1 MSAGFTSLWKRAS
14 RTCVKNPRPRVFPT
28 AESLERRY
36 ALDAVPFAQIVSPT
50 SNPLIGEEVNYTVR
64 FDNTAVAQSDIGY
77 SPFVDIVMPKTG
89 DAATQ
94 TGQKTVDNGIS
105 FKPGTA
111 KYNGLSLT
119 TDVVV
124 FDANGDATHP
134 FAKDAQGQPLVIKGT
149 PGDELVV
156 VQLPFGSYGPDQ
168 PPIDI
173 NFTGVVSSDAQPNP
187 VPAYTIVAQGGFRYD
202 TDLANNPTVD
212 VATMGQQQPDPVQ
225 PQLFR
230 VTKTSDVPEGE
241 TVTGPNF
248 THTYSVNVAV
258 AAGQTVTDLVL
269 TDDLPDTVQF
279 VTNTSTAGTEEKV
292 PSTTIP
298 GGTLEQKFASVT
310 GTGSNTDAVMSFTY
324 YIPQNDASGNNVI
337 PLNSGGTQTITN
349 PSQASGNWTSTNPD
363 FPNSKQETSDPKDPN
378 SQHVLSAQTVGVQ
391 KSFHNVSSTNGY
403 KVGDTIEYTLR
414 FEVSDYF
421 ALGSAVLSD
430 ILSDGQEFDTS
441 FTPQFQYTQQTQ
453 SFPSSDFDPSNYTVT
468 TDPNGEQTVSFDLS
482 QELNRLGLATNTKL
496 LGAGIPS
503 PNGTG
508 DPLIPPT
515 SNPGGPG
522 TEGIVRF
529 RATVRNDYRVAPSEG
544 PAVVQGDRLNDTARF
559 TASVLKYDNLDNTF
573 QLVTDASQRGFT
585 LTSGNTHKSVFAING
600 SPPTPNQRVIP
611 GDDVTFKI
619 TYDVPFSSIDNYTIK
634 DFLPLPI
641 FVASTSFQ
649 YDPTLAGTGTAPST
663 NQWTFG
669 SHDTFSL
676 VNGGPIP
683 SVTANTQ
690 TNSLTWDFGS
700 YSDVQNRDGKTELL
714 FTVNVTNRPFGDGL
728 KLTNQAQQSE
738 TNANGDPISS
748 NPGITQVQVGEP
760 ELAITKGVIS
770 TDNPTGEFVQ
780 GGNSSTLPPLPA
792 GVLSFTPPGQN
803 PPAFTGIITSSGIAS
818 TPIDATLEN
827 VLGNDLVKFSIVVEN
842 TGSSPN
848 GAFDVTI
855 ADTLEPRYQIP
866 TNVTGLNLQVTDGAG
881 TSLAYVGDLFS
892 SGITLID
899 QGPSIASDNATPY
912 QAKTYTTGSPPPNN
926 GTGFGNWEIV
936 APTASGSF
944 VGTTALSATTG
955 TKTFGV
961 TSNGNGENASIRLFA
976 NPLSDGQA
984 FSADVAVNDFNNGT
998 KGFGFHAIGDTSDI
1012 FTIRLFVEAGTG
1024 NWKYKLSNS
1033 ATVTDTTIPFVADAP
1048 IKVRVEQTSGSDVIV
1063 SMQQAGSSTW
1073 STPLSV
1079 PARIDSAGFS
1089 SLGTSSP
1096 GKQSNI
1102 GFDNLEITGA
1112 ATQGALGPGKLSDGT
1127 VIDNGKNIA
1136 VVTYDLQIR
1145 PTVAPLDVIPNTGKV
1160 TNYASIEGG
1169 PNFVSAGGI
1178 KDGTDVTIQGPEVSK
1193 TLVRTSIENTY
1204 NAINQAVIGEIATY
1218 NLRIDVPRG
1227 TTPNAVIT
1235 DTLSKALG
1243 FVKVTNIQ
1251 TDAGVTIGN
1260 TTGANNPTLS
1270 TDGSGNNIATFNLGD
1285 ITNINPDTQRHGVT
1299 ITFEAVVLNDRSVT
1313 SSSPAIHNKA
1323 KLDWTGH
1330 SLPDVSAGP
1339 LTVIEP
1345 KITVSKSVSPNNV
1358 QAGDTVTYTI
1368 VVSGHDTTARV
1379 VKLEDIL
1386 PTGGITYVQGSLK
1399 HISGITPTL
1408 VVSGNGSGFTAE
1420 WNTLNPHETSTLT
1433 FSATVNANV
1442 VSGQR
1447 IRNDAVVR
1455 WTSLGDPSPITTN
1468 YANAVQRDGSGSHTN
1483 NQLNNYK
1490 TQNRAVLRVEKPHV
1504 TKTLIATSI
1513 DDTNNTNTQAVIGET
1528 ATYEITVTIPQGHT
1542 PAARLLDWMGDQSSP
1557 DQLAYVSSTVP
1568 VVNSSALTVPGL
1580 TNAPVY
1586 EGTTTQ
1592 RTVRWDFGDI
1602 VNTDTNPT
1610 TDETITFAVVTRVLN
1625 VNNNI
1630 QGVSVAN
1637 HAQLKWSRNSLSNV
1651 ATNQDVKVI
1660 EPKLTTSK
1668 TAVVGGLGGNPGD
1681 PVTYTIIIQQDA
1693 ASATDAYDVTL
1704 DDIIPAE
1711 IGSPVL
1717 TNVVDTDTINPV
1729 SSANFQLSGNTLTT
1743 PLPFDMKKD
1752 LGRTITLT
1760 IDGTLQG
1767 PFKANQK
1774 ITNTN
1779 TVRWT
1784 SLPNSSGPLTPN
1796 PTSSPYTY
1804 ERTGL
1809 NLTNQGQLNNYE
1821 VTGQVDI
1828 FANTADLVV
1837 TKVVDNATP
1846 NVGETINFTVTV
1858 RNDGPNTATGV
1869 VLTDTFPSAG
1879 LDLDVAGVT
1888 YSPGTSFTYG
1898 PSTGIDTR
1906 EGTWT
1911 IGTLTNGAS
1920 VTLTLPA
1927 KVKDPAVDTIPATW
1941 TNTAKITAVNEPDP
1955 KPGNNTD
1962 TATETPKYADL
1973 EVLKKTSDEKPN
1985 DGDPVQYTITLTN
1998 NGKDTATNVE
2008 LTDVLPS
2015 PVTYVSSTPDAG
2027 TTFTTTTD
2035 PVSGD
2040 VTGGLWEVPT
2050 IAKNQTLTLIID
2062 VIANAGGLSYNEITI
2077 TKTDTW
2083 DPVSSNNSS
2092 KTPTDPQ
2099 DADIE
2104 VNKTVDQLHPQVG
2117 DDITFTIV
2125 VTNNGPNEAKDVEVT
2140 DVLPVG
2146 LTYQS
2151 HTTTGSTSYVPAT
2164 GVWNVGDMALNEVQ
2178 TLTITAEVS
2187 APSAS
2192 TGPGAD
2198 ITNSAVGTTTT
2209 TDPNPGNNTDS
2220 AFVTPLQSDLA
2231 VVKGVSDATPNIG
2244 DVIQFVIG
2252 AANYGPADAT
2262 LVNVTDVIPTGLTYL
2277 GPTSGLG
2284 TNPTRGTPSETG
2296 GTVTWDIGNLPSGD
2310 VEFFVFDAR
2319 VEAPTPA
2326 GIPPTVT
2333 NTAVISGKEYDPDP
2347 SNNTD
2352 SVDETPLYADLLVDK
2367 QVSAPTPNVGDI
2379 ITYTI
2384 SVTNNGND
2392 DATDVILTD
2401 TLHTLS
2407 GLSITGTPAPTV
2419 GTFDKTTGT
2428 WNIGKIP
2435 NGKTV
2440 TLSIQAKVLT
2450 PTTGNPVAQT
2460 NTATVTAKQYDP
2472 DPSNNTDSAT
2482 ETPKYAD
2489 LKVTKTVDQ
2498 PAPNVAQNVTF
2509 TIVVENLGKDSAT
2522 DVFIDDVL
2530 PAGLSFVST
2539 SDPLAYNDSTGVW
2552 TVGTVNVG
2560 PTNTKTLTITAN
2572 VTQSGTFTNDA
2583 EVSTTHRPKEYDPEP
2598 ANNKGSATVK
2608 TREADL
2614 EVTKKVDNAT
2624 PNVGDVI
2631 TFTVTVSNH
2640 GPDTANNIE
2649 ITDTFPTAG
2658 LQLLTGSVVESAG
2671 TFDAGTGIWEI
2682 SSLANGSSATLTLP
2696 ATVLAPPTDTIPPS
2710 QTNVAKVTD
2719 VDEHDPNPLNN
2730 QGQVTETPQYA
2741 DLSVEKISSD
2751 AEPNVGD
2758 TFTYTVTLKNN
2769 STTTTANNV
2778 EVVEN
2783 FPGNID
2789 VLQVTPT
2796 NTHTTTQWI
2805 PNTAGT
2811 GGQWRVPT
2819 IAPGQSEVLVIHARA
2834 ISTGRLP
2841 NVATITHS
2849 SVWDPNSGNNQAKTP
2864 TDPQQADLVVTK
2876 KVDNDRP
2883 EVGGTVI
2890 FTITL
2895 ENKGPTDAQNVEVAD
2910 LLPTPGLTYQSHTTT
2925 GSTSYVPATGVW
2937 TVGTATASSTQT
2949 LTITA
2954 TVDPPV
2960 SGTGPVSPTTNTA
2973 TATSTTVDPNPGNN
2987 TDFSTVTPL
2996 QADLAITKDASDPK
3010 PQVGSTF
3017 NYVIEVANLG
3027 TDTASNVVVNDL
3039 LPTGVT
3045 YQSGVATTGNY
3056 VAGTGV
3062 WTIGAMPTGDRQTL
3076 TITVLVTTGNS
3087 GGKVTNTGTVTSGTW
3102 DPDLTNNTATKI
3114 VDVPPRDV
3122 LLGTDIGCETGPYVR
3137 VIDPDTGATRLAFFA
3152 YEPAFRGGVRVYGA
3166 DVTGDGNP
3174 EIITAP
3180 GPGRPGEVRVWQDNG
3195 SSVKELTNYSFFPFG
3210 PSYTG
3215 GVEISEGSI
3224 TTAGATEIVTA
3235 QNLGGLVNIFEV
3247 TPGAANP
3254 INTTPVRQL
3263 RPFGSSYLG
3272 GVTIDTADI
3281 GTVSG
3286 NTVTSATPDG
3296 IMELFVGSGFGIQA
3310 QVRGYNGTTAS
3321 PTLFNSFNVMSSGYN
3336 RGVSVARLPSST
3348 SGNADRILVSSGID
3362 GNTQV
3367 ETYNGRNST
3376 REAVF
3381 QAYGNSRT
3389 QVFSAAIDDD
3399 SIFNVQ
3405 GLLGTTTGVQK
3416 SLSPTGTSKA
3426 TLTQSTS
3433 SYPPLRVAILRN

>member
-14 RTCVKNPRPRVFPT
+14 RTYVKNPRPRVFPT

-279 VTNTSTAGTEEKV
+279 VTNTSTAGTEERV

-349 PSQASGNWTSTNPD
+349 PSQASGHWTSTNPD
-363 FPNSKQETSDPKDPN
+363 FNSKQETSDPKDPN

-453 SFPSSDFDPSNYTVT
+453 SFPSSDFDPSNYSVT

-482 QELNRLGLATNTKL
+482 QELNRLGLATNVKL

-600 SPPTPNQRVIP
+600 SPPTTNQRVIP

-649 YDPTLAGTGTAPST
+649 YDPTLAGTGTAPPE
-663 NQWTFG
+663 NYWTFG
-669 SHDTFSL
+669 SNDTFSL

-683 SVTANTQ
+683 SVSPNTSVTANTQ

-700 YSDVQNRDGKTELL
+700 YSDVQNRDGKTEIL

-738 TNANGDPISS
+738 TNANGDRISS

-780 GGNSSTLPPLPA
+780 GGNSSTSPPLPA
-792 GVLSFTPPGQN
+792 GVISFTPPGQN
-803 PPAFTGIITSSGIAS
+803 TPAFTGTVTSSGIAS

-892 SGITLID
+892 GGITLID
-899 QGPSIASDNATPY
+899 QGPSIASDDAASY
-912 QAKTYTTGSPPPNN
+912 QARTYPKNSPPPNN
-926 GTGFGNWEIV
+926 GTGFGNWVIA
-936 APTASGSF
+936 APTSSGSF
-944 VGTTALSATTG
+944 VGTTALSTTTG
-955 TKTFGV
+955 TNTFGV

-984 FSADVAVNDFNNGT
+984 FSADVAVNAFNNGT
-998 KGFGFHAIGDTSDI
+998 KGFGFHAVGDTSDI

-1033 ATVTDTTIPFVADAP
+1033 ATLTDTTIPFVADAP

-1073 STPLSV
+1073 STTLSV

-1112 ATQGALGPGKLSDGT
+1112 ATQGALGPGKLTDGT

-1178 KDGTDVTIQGPEVSK
+1178 KDDTNVTIQGPEVSK
-1193 TLVRTSIENTY
+1193 TLVKTSIDDTY
-1204 NAINQAVIGEIATY
+1204 NANNQAVIGEIATY

-1260 TTGANNPTLS
+1260 TAGANNPTLS

-1285 ITNINPDTQRHGVT
+1285 ITNTNPDTQRHGVT

-1345 KITVSKSVSPNNV
+1345 KITVSKSVAPNNV

-1386 PTGGITYVQGSLK
+1386 PTGGITYVQGSLQ
-1399 HISGITPTL
+1399 HISGVTPKL
-1408 VVSGNGSGFTAE
+1408 SVSGNGSGFTAE

-1455 WTSLGDPSPITTN
+1455 WTSLGNPSPITTN

-1513 DDTNNTNTQAVIGET
+1513 DNTNNTNTQAVIGET

-1760 IDGTLQG
+1760 INGTLQG

-1779 TVRWT
+1779 TVHWT

-1804 ERTGL
+1804 ERTGSRS
-1809 NLTNQGQLNNYE
+1809 TTDGQLNNYSKTSSTSFP
-1821 VTGQVDI
+1821 V
-1828 FANTADLVV
+1828 NTVDLVV
-1837 TKVVDNATP
+1837 TKTVDDKTP
-1846 NVGETINFTVTV
+1846 DVGDTITFTVTV
-1858 RNDGPNTATGV
+1858 RNDGPSTATGV
-1869 VLTDTFPSAG
+1869 ELTDTFLTTG
-1879 LDLDVAGVT
+1879 LQLDTSGIVAA
-1888 YSPGTSFTYG
+1888 PGTTYVAA
-1898 PSTGIDTR
+1898 TGV
-1906 EGTWT
+1906 WT
-1911 IGTLTNGAS
+1911 IGTLLNGDS
-1920 VTLTLPA
+1920 VQLTLPA
-1927 KVKDPAVDTIPATW
+1927 KVTDPAVGTKPDQQVNSAQ
-1941 TNTAKITAVNEPDP
+1941 ITAVVEPD
-1955 KPGNNTD
+1955 KNTVD
-1962 TATETPKYADL
+1962 NKATAIATPKYADL
-1973 EVLKKTSDEKPN
+1973 QVLKKTSNPTPN
-1985 DGDPVQYTITLTN
+1985 DGETITYTITLTN
-1998 NGKDTATNVE
+1998 KGPDTVTGVE
-2008 LTDVLPS
+2008 LTDTLPN
-2015 PVTYVSSTPDAG
+2015 PVTYVPGSDTATSG
-2027 TTFTTTTD
+2027 TTFNTTGTPITGGIWSVPSID
-2035 PVSGD
+2035 PGD
-2040 VTGGLWEVPT
+2040 VF
-2050 IAKNQTLTLIID
+2050 TLEFK
-2062 VIANAGGLSYNEITI
+2062 VVAQAGGLSYNEIEI
-2077 TKTDTW
+2077 TDKSTW
-2083 DPVSSNNSS
+2083 DPVLSNNISR
-2092 KTPTDPQ
+2092 TPIDPQ
-2099 DADIE
+2099 DAD
-2104 VNKTVDQLHPQVG
+2104 VSVTKVVDNPTPQVG
-2117 DDITFTIV
+2117 DNVTFTITV
-2125 VTNNGPNEAKDVEVT
+2125 KNNGPDTAKAVEVT
-2140 DVLPVG
+2140 DNLPPTGFQFVG
-2146 LTYQS
+2146 TPT
-2151 HTTTGSTSYVPAT
+2151 TTTGLYDTNT
-2164 GVWNVGDMALNEVQ
+2164 GIWTVGDLIDAQTE
-2178 TLTITAEVS
+2178 TLTIVAKVL
-2187 APSAS
+2187 APPTSI
-2192 TGPGAD
+2192 GPGSSFTNTAD
-2198 ITNSAVGTTTT
+2198 ADSKGPNPTP
-2209 TDPNPGNNTDS
+2209 DPNPGNNTDS
-2220 AFVTPLQSDLA
+2220 AFVTPLQTDLA

-2252 AANYGPADAT
+2252 VANYGPADAT

-2296 GTVTWDIGNLPSGD
+2296 GTVKWDIGTLPSGD

-2333 NTAVISGKEYDPDP
+2333 NTAVISGKEHDPDP
-2347 SNNTD
+2347 SNNTS
-2352 SVDETPLYADLLVDK
+2352 SVVETPLYADLIVDK

-2384 SVTNNGND
+2384 SVTNNGTD

-2419 GTFDKTTGT
+2419 GTFDKTTGK
-2428 WNIGKIP
+2428 WNIGTIP

-2509 TIVVENLGKDSAT
+2509 TIGVVNLGKDSAT

-2530 PAGLSFVST
+2530 PTGLSFVST

-2552 TVGTVNVG
+2552 TVGTVDVG
-2560 PTNTKTLTITAN
+2560 LTNTKTLTITAN

-2583 EVSTTHRPKEYDPEP
+2583 EVSTTHRPKEYDPDP
-2598 ANNKGSATVK
+2598 TNNKGSATVK

-2614 EVTKKVDNAT
+2614 EVTKKVDDAA

-2640 GPDTANNIE
+2640 GPDTADNIE

-2658 LQLLTGSVVESAG
+2658 LQLLTGSVVASAG

-2730 QGQVTETPQYA
+2730 QGQVTETPKYA

-2751 AEPNVGD
+2751 AEPNVGG

-2789 VLQVTPT
+2789 VLQVSPT

-2805 PNTAGT
+2805 PDTAGT

-2910 LLPTPGLTYQSHTTT
+2910 LLPTPGLTYQSHTEST
-2925 GSTSYVPATGVW
+2925 GGYSEITGVW
-2937 TVGTATASSTQT
+2937 TVGTATAFSTQT

-3045 YQSGVATTGNY
+3045 YQSDIATTGNY

-3062 WTIGAMPTGDRQTL
+3062 WTIGVMSTGDRQTL

-3102 DPDLTNNTATKI
+3102 DPNLANNTATKI

-3122 LLGTDIGCETGPYVR
+3122 LVGTDIGCETGPYVR

-3310 QVRGYNGTTAS
+3310 QVRGYNGTTAA